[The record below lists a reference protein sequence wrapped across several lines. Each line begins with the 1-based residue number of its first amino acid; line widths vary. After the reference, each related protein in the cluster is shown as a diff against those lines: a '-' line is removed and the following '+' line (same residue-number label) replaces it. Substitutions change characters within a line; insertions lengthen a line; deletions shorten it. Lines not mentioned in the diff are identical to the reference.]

1 MEKKAITMLPVSNL
15 MHHPKNP
22 RQNIGD
28 VTELAASIKEKG
40 ILQNLTVI
48 IAGTEEVGYNGA
60 NKCGIEPFLEEPEK
74 HNYYVLIGN
83 RRLEGAKAAG
93 LEEVPC
99 TIEGPMSLSEQVG
112 IMMQENM
119 QREDLTIPEE
129 AFGFQMML
137 DLGDT
142 VKSISE
148 KTGFSE
154 TKIRHRVKIAE
165 LDKETLQ
172 KKLDDEN
179 MQLSL
184 KDLIELEKVD
194 DPEEKNKIL
203 KEAKTSNELAWRVKS
218 YITEKEKRE
227 NLEKAKGILES
238 SGIPHLEVLDTWCPS
253 GYEVIER
260 MNPQDLVKEHE
271 DGEELRDDIEGY
283 GIYPYG
289 NTIIL
294 AKESGEEGEEEPEE
308 EDPIK
313 ARRYELKKQL
323 NGIARECIVDMRKFA
338 AGVLRQEIK
347 PEVEP
352 EIRTLWDIAMDDQYM
367 NFSDMRD
374 SMEEAG
380 VFSELEDEAKDDDD
394 YENLVRLFLKSYPI
408 TLQLMAGLLDDY
420 VDENADIVRT
430 WEERS
435 RNSRMIKGADLM
447 YRVLQLYG
455 YGYKDPETRD
465 VISGKGALW
474 DEYDSLM
481 EEKG

>member
-22 RQNIGD
+22 RQDIGD

-48 IAGTEEVGYNGA
+48 IAGTEEMEYNGA
-60 NKCGIEPFLEEPEK
+60 NRCGIEPFLEEPQK
-74 HNYYVLIGN
+74 HKYFVIIGN

-99 TIEGPMSLSEQVG
+99 TIEGPMSLADQVG

-218 YITEKEKRE
+218 YVTEKEKRE
-227 NLEKAKGILES
+227 NLEKAKGILEN
-238 SGIPHLEVLDTWCPS
+238 SGIPHLEALDTWYPS

-260 MNPQDLVKEHE
+260 IDPKEIVRKDE
-271 DGEELRDDIEGY
+271 EGEELWDDADGY

-289 NTIIL
+289 NTFII
-294 AKESGEEGEEEPEE
+294 AKESEEEPEE
-308 EDPIK
+308 KEDPVK
-313 ARRYELKKQL
+313 TRKDELTRQL
-323 NGIARECIVDMRKFA
+323 NSIASECIADMRKFA
-338 AGVLRQEIK
+338 ASVIRQEIK
-347 PEVEP
+347 PEAEP
-352 EIRTLWDIAMDDQYM
+352 DIRTLWDIAMDDECM
-367 NFSDMRD
+367 SFGDMRD
-374 SMEEAG
+374 GMEEAG
-380 VFSELEDEAKDDDD
+380 AFSELKDEAKDDDD

-408 TLQLMAGLLDDY
+408 TLQLTAGPFY
-420 VDENADIVRT
+420 ECAYGNTDIVRS
-430 WEERS
+430 WGERG
-435 RNSRMIKGADLM
+435 RNTTMIEKAERM
-447 YRVLQLYG
+447 YRILQLYG

-465 VISGKGALW
+465 VISGRGALW